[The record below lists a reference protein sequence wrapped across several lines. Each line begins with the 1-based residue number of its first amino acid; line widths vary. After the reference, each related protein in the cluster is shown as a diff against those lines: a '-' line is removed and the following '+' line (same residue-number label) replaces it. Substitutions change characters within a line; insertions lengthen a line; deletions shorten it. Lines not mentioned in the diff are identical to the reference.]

1 MKLKSVLLVLLGAAC
16 TGLLGA
22 TVYNQFSP
30 GGALSGTWNSQN
42 VNVAAGAPFIT
53 GALPVANETPAGSDT
68 QVQLNSGGALSAS
81 ANLTFNPAT
90 STLGIAGSH
99 GTAGNVLTS
108 GGTGA
113 AAWGTVN
120 LASANAVT
128 NTLPTPS
135 GGTGLATLTTHGVL
149 LGEGTG
155 NMGSV
160 AAMAADTLLQGQGTG
175 ADPAAVSVNNCGS
188 STQALSYSTSTH
200 AFGCQTITG
209 AATPAGAT
217 GNVQYNN
224 AGAFGGVAN
233 GSAGNALLSNGASA
247 PSWGVPAQLTVT
259 QSVANANIP
268 PVLANGTTMNYAAGV
283 TVNPSTAT
291 VTATTFSGTATT
303 ATVANG
309 LNVTVSGTN
318 ANYAIVLANG
328 TVPLYGASILANPG
342 TGAISAVSVGAT
354 TFTGALSGNATTA
367 TTAVNLSGGAVTTS
381 NGALLSGGTKFTASG
396 CSNSATV
403 GGAIA
408 GQFASGTTGTCTVT
422 ITLPTAPNGWACRA
436 NDITTPALMNQTAK
450 TTTSC
455 TISGTTTT
463 SDVVVFLAMGY

>member
-1 MKLKSVLLVLLGAAC
+1 MKRISYFVLGLSL
-16 TGLLGA
+16 TMLLGA

-42 VNVAAGAPFIT
+42 VNVGAGSPFIT
-53 GALPVANETPAGSDT
+53 GLLPAANETPAGGDT
-68 QVQLNSGGALSAS
+68 QVQLNSAGALAAS
-81 ANLTFNPAT
+81 SNLTFNPST

-120 LASANAVT
+120 LSSANAVT
-128 NTLPTPS
+128 NTLAVTS
-135 GGTGLATLTTHGVL
+135 GGTGLATLTAHGVL

-155 NMGSV
+155 NV
-160 AAMAADTLLQGQGTG
+160 AAVSAMGADTLLQGQAS

-188 STQALSYSTSTH
+188 STQALSYSTTTH

-209 AATPAGAT
+209 AATPAGST

-224 AGAFGGVAN
+224 AGAFGGVSN
-233 GSAGNALLSNGASA
+233 GTSGQALLSNGSSA
-247 PSWGVPAQLTVT
+247 PAWGVPALLTVT

-309 LNVTVSGTN
+309 LNVLVSGTN

-328 TVPLYGASILANPG
+328 TAPLYGASILANPG

-367 TTAVNLSGGAVTTS
+367 TTAPNLSGGAVTTS
-381 NGALLSGGTKFTASG
+381 NGAILSGGTKFTASG

-436 NDITTPALMNQTAK
+436 NDITTPAAMNQTAK
-450 TTTSC
+450 ATTSC
-455 TISGTTTT
+455 TISGTTTSGDT
-463 SDVVVFLAMGY
+463 VVFLAMGY